1 MIGVAPS
8 PVRSNAHRM
17 VAAVS
22 WPGTADPFFVV
33 MGSLV
38 GNFVTRRL
46 LREPLFFEFHLECLD
61 I

>member
-8 PVRSNAHRM
+8 PVRRNAHRM

-22 WPGTADPFFVV
+22 WSGTADPFFVV

-46 LREPLFFEFHLECLD
+46 LREPLFFVFSKE
-61 I
+61 IA